1 MNASEVIKIVD
12 DNIKAR
18 RSIRAFLRKP
28 VEKQEILD
36 LLNVAARAPSGTN
49 TQPWQV
55 YIITGAKKQALSD
68 EIISIFN
75 NPEALKEQTE
85 EYNYYPSTWVDPY
98 ISRRRKVGFDLYG
111 LLGLGKGD
119 KEKMQAQTARN
130 YTFFDAPV
138 GVFFVIDRVMQQ
150 GSWLDYGMFVQSV
163 MLAAKA
169 RGLDTCP
176 QAAFTQFHRVVAKHL
191 DLKPEQQLV
200 CGMSLG
206 YADTSKIENTLVTE
220 REPAQNFTH
229 FIE

>member
-1 MNASEVIKIVD
+1 MNASEVTKIVD

-18 RSIRAFLRKP
+18 RSIRAFLPKP
-28 VEKQEILD
+28 VEKQKILD

-55 YIITGAKKQALSD
+55 YIITGSKKQALSD

-85 EYNYYPSTWVDPY
+85 EYNYYPSSWVDPY

-130 YTFFDAPV
+130 YNFFDAPV

-150 GSWLDYGMFVQSV
+150 GSWLDYGMFIQSV

-191 DLKPEQQLV
+191 DLTPEQQLV

-206 YADTSKIENTLVTE
+206 YADSSKIENTLVTE

>member
-18 RSIRAFLRKP
+18 RSIRAFLPKP

-130 YTFFDAPV
+130 YNFFDAPV

-191 DLKPEQQLV
+191 DLKQEQQLV

>member
-1 MNASEVIKIVD
+1 MNASEVTKIVD

-18 RSIRAFLRKP
+18 RSIRAFLPKP

-55 YIITGAKKQALSD
+55 YIITGSKKQALSD

-85 EYNYYPSTWVDPY
+85 EYSYYPSSWVDPY

-130 YTFFDAPV
+130 YNFFDAPV

-150 GSWLDYGMFVQSV
+150 GSWLDYGMFIQSV

-191 DLKPEQQLV
+191 DLTPEQQLV

-206 YADTSKIENTLVTE
+206 YADSSKIENTLVTE